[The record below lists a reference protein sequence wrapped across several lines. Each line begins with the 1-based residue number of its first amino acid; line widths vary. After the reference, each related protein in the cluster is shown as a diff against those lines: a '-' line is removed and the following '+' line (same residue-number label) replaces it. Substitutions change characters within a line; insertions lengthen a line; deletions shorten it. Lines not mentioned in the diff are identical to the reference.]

1 MTQVSPPEPLR
12 AAQRRGGGLRQVAR
26 NQGLL
31 RAIVAYGG
39 FAFAEW
45 TAWIVILVVA
55 FERGGAGESG
65 LVALLQLLP
74 AAVVAPLAA
83 SIGDRY
89 PRERMLI
96 AAYVV
101 QAAAMALTGLAL
113 LLEAPIA
120 VVYSGAILATS
131 CLTLTRPAHGALLP
145 ALARTANELTAANV
159 ATGTT
164 GNLSML
170 IAPVVAGLVLS
181 SAGAAAGFGLSALAL
196 AIAVLLVRSIRTE
209 RAPSGLAGPQ
219 PSVVPELV
227 SGIRALAGMAD
238 PRTIVLILAAAAAI
252 EGAIDIFTLVLALDL
267 LALGEAGV
275 APLGGAIGAGGL
287 IGAAIS
293 AGLVGRPRMAGAFIL
308 GLLGWGGSL
317 IVIGALTL
325 PVTAVA
331 MLALC
336 GASRS
341 VMDVAGRT
349 LLQRVTPDRA
359 LGSVLGVLEGL
370 HQALVGLGSI
380 AVPLVIGLVGPQ
392 AALVAVGLSMPAIA
406 VLSWRSLRHADDA
419 AVVHVRELDALRA
432 DPLTAP
438 LAPPTLEWLAARLV
452 HVNVPAGTWIIRAGE
467 AGDRWSIIERGEVEV
482 VIDGR
487 VVRRQ
492 GPGESFGEIALLR
505 DVPRTASIRALTET
519 HLFCLERET
528 FLAGLAGT
536 AASLAAGERVVRER
550 LAG

>member
-1 MTQVSPPEPLR
+1 MTEAVPPKSPR
-12 AAQRRGGGLRQVAR
+12 APQRRGDGLRQVAR
-26 NQGLL
+26 NPGLL

-45 TAWIVILVVA
+45 TAWIVVLVVA
-55 FERGGAGESG
+55 FERGGASESG

-83 SIGDRY
+83 GIGDRY

-96 AAYVV
+96 LSYILP
-101 QAAAMALTGLAL
+101 AAAMTLTGLAL
-113 LLEAPIA
+113 LLDAPIA
-120 VVYSGAILATS
+120 VVYGGAILTTAS
-131 CLTLTRPAHGALLP
+131 LTLTRPAHGALLP
-145 ALARTANELTAANV
+145 ALARTPRELTAANV

-181 SAGAAAGFGLSALAL
+181 SAGAAAGFGLSALVL
-196 AIAVLLVRSIRTE
+196 GIAVLLVRSIRTE
-209 RAPSGLAGPQ
+209 RAPSGLDGHPG
-219 PSVVPELV
+219 SVVSELV

-267 LALGEAGV
+267 LGLGEAGV

-293 AGLVGRPRMAGAFIL
+293 AGLVGRPRLAGAFML
-308 GLLGWGGSL
+308 GLLGWGASL
-317 IVIGALTL
+317 AVIGAFTL

-331 MLALC
+331 MLAVC

-359 LGSVLGVLEGL
+359 LGSVFGVLEGL
-370 HQALVGLGSI
+370 HQALVGLGSVG
-380 AVPLVIGLVGPQ
+380 VPFVIGLVGPQ
-392 AALVAVGLSMPAIA
+392 AALVAVGLLMPAIA
-406 VLSWRSLRHADDA
+406 VVSWRSLRHADA
-419 AVVHVRELDALRA
+419 AGVVHVHELDALRV

-438 LAPPTLEWLAARLV
+438 LAPPTLEWLAARIV
-452 HVNVPAGTWIIRAGE
+452 HVSVPAGTWIIREGE
-467 AGDRWSIIERGEVEV
+467 VGDRWSIIERGEVEV
-482 VIDGR
+482 LVDGR

-519 HLFCLERET
+519 HLLCLDRES
-528 FLAGLAGT
+528 FLAGLGGT
-536 AASLAAGERVVRER
+536 PASLAAGEALVRDR

>member
-1 MTQVSPPEPLR
+1 MTNAEPEAGPATHRR
-12 AAQRRGGGLRQVAR
+12 ADGLRQVAR
-26 NQGLL
+26 NRSIL

-55 FERGGAGESG
+55 FERGGAAESG

-74 AAVVAPLAA
+74 AAVVAPLA
-83 SIGDRY
+83 SGIGDRF
-89 PRERMLI
+89 PRERMLL
-96 AAYVV
+96 ASYVV
-101 QAAAMALTGLAL
+101 EAAAMALTGLAL
-113 LLEAPIA
+113 LVEAPIA
-120 VVYSGAILATS
+120 IVYAGAIVTTAS
-131 CLTLTRPAHGALLP
+131 LTLTRPAHGALLP
-145 ALARTANELTAANV
+145 SLARTPNELTAANV

-181 SAGAAAGFGLSALAL
+181 SAGAAAGFGLSAGVL
-196 AIAVLLVRSIRTE
+196 AIAAILVRTIRTE
-209 RAPSGLAGPQ
+209 RTPAAFAETRQAVL
-219 PSVVPELV
+219 PEMV
-227 SGIRALAGMAD
+227 TGIRALAGMAD
-238 PRTIVLILAAAAAI
+238 PRTIILILAAAAAI

-293 AGLVGRPRMAGAFIL
+293 AGLVGRPRLAGAFIL
-308 GLLGWGGSL
+308 GLLGWGASL
-317 IVIGALTL
+317 AVIGALTL

-331 MLALC
+331 MLAVC

-359 LGSVLGVLEGL
+359 LGSVFGVLEGL
-370 HQALVGLGSI
+370 HQALVGLGSV
-380 AVPLVIGLVGPQ
+380 AVPLVIGVVGPQ
-392 AALVAVGLSMPAIA
+392 AALVAVGLSMPVIA
-406 VLSWRSLRHADDA
+406 VLSWRSLKHADDT
-419 AVVHVRELDALRA
+419 AVVHVRELDVLRA

-438 LAPPTLEWLAARLV
+438 LAPPTLEWLASRLV
-452 HVNVPAGTWIIRAGE
+452 HVTVPAGTWIIRQGE
-467 AGDRWSIIERGEVEV
+467 VGDRWSIIEQGEVEV
-482 VIDGR
+482 LIDGEP
-487 VVRRQ
+487 VRRQ
-492 GPGESFGEIALLR
+492 GRGESFGEIALLR
-505 DVPRTASIRALTET
+505 DVPRTASVRALTET
-519 HLFCLERET
+519 HLFCLDREA

-536 AASLAAGERVVRER
+536 PASLAAGERVVRER
-550 LAG
+550 LAD